1 MNQCDYLLFLKQLP
15 MFNEVPLSIV
25 ETLLKNGT
33 FIRGSSDQSP
43 SFLHS
48 QSVYIV
54 LKGSVRFMDSRL
66 PEGSKTVALW
76 EKGDVFPIDEKG
88 GLYLSPFI
96 SVNATSD
103 ILILNIPYYTFNKM
117 MSYNPQLQ
125 RIFWPCFSKMSFG
138 PINYFCVI
146 CTHHRMKMP
155 SPVLKENR
163 FF

>member
-33 FIRGSSDQSP
+33 FISGTSDHSL

-66 PEGSKTVALW
+66 PDGSKTVALW
-76 EKGDVFPIDEKG
+76 EKGDVFLIDEKG
-88 GLYLSPFI
+88 GMYLSPFI

-103 ILILNIPYYTFNKM
+103 ILILNIPYYTFNKI

-125 RIFWPCFSKMSFG
+125 MNFLAMLQQNVFWSYQLFLRYLHTSQD
-138 PINYFCVI
+138 
-146 CTHHRMKMP
+146 
-155 SPVLKENR
+155 ENTEPGS
-163 FF
+163 

>member
-54 LKGSVRFMDSRL
+54 LKGSVRFIDSRL

-96 SVNATSD
+96 AVNATSD
-103 ILILNIPYYTFNKM
+103 ILILNIPYYIFKKM
-117 MSYNPQLQ
+117 MSYNAQLQ
-125 RIFWPCFSKMSFG
+125 MNFLAMLQQ
-138 PINYFCVI
+138 NVFCSYQLFLRYLH
-146 CTHHRMKMP
+146 T
-155 SPVLKENR
+155 SQDENAESGS
-163 FF
+163 

>member
-54 LKGSVRFMDSRL
+54 LKGNIRFTDSRL
-66 PEGSKTVALW
+66 PEGSQTVALW

-88 GLYLSPFI
+88 GLSLSPFI
-96 SVNATSD
+96 SVNASPD
-103 ILILNIPYYTFNKM
+103 ILVLHIPYSIFKQM
-117 MSYNPQLQ
+117 MSYHPRQIG
-125 RIFWPCFSKMSFG
+125 RAH
-138 PINYFCVI
+138 V
-146 CTHHRMKMP
+146 
-155 SPVLKENR
+155 
-163 FF
+163 